1 MNFADLF
8 GGAPAQ
14 APAPIPVPGM
24 GPAASP
30 QALAPVLPGPPVPAP
45 APAPANI
52 QERVSGWAQVFEKLN
67 DPNVQR
73 GLLAFSQVTGGS
85 MRPGESGIGQLARG
99 VNAGTAAY
107 DTSRYQQSSLERER
121 EQAEQQT
128 RLNEST
134 LLTQEQSRSNSKT
147 QQKETEQRM
156 GAEAELRPLKLK
168 EIQTRLKAAE
178 QEADAKTREERL
190 AVIKQNFIEA
200 VNAGGEN
207 LDWRKL
213 SPVERSW
220 LAEMQKQQVD
230 NEYKGASTEWM
241 RERSRGE
248 AATNKAPTGA
258 AIAADRFTQLVE
270 DIKLTDPKISA
281 MPDGPKKDAL
291 ARLTISAMTQTGSK
305 PLAAEMTAEGNA
317 QQYLDSYRIAYDNL
331 PVKKRSKLTFQQY
344 VNEEV
349 SGIMAPDELS
359 KNPSLKAQI
368 IKGSAAPASPRGTDV
383 LQQQGEATGY
393 NGVVLP
399 MPKSAADAVDG
410 GVYQTPRG
418 LGRWNASRQTF
429 TPLGP
434 K

>member
-1 MNFADLF
+1 MNFADLI

-30 QALAPVLPGPPVPAP
+30 QALAPVLPGPPMPAAAP

-52 QERVSGWAQVFEKLN
+52 QERMAGWTQVFEKLN

-73 GLLAFSQVTGGS
+73 GLLAFSQVTGGG
-85 MRPGESGIGQLARG
+85 MRAGESGIGQLARG
-99 VNAGTAAY
+99 VNAGSAAY
-107 DTSRYQQSSLERER
+107 DTSRFQQSALEREQQ
-121 EQAEQQT
+121 QAEQQD

-168 EIQTRLKAAE
+168 ETEQRIAAEVELRPLKLKEIQTRLKAAE
-178 QEADAKTREERL
+178 READTKIR
-190 AVIKQNFIEA
+190 
-200 VNAGGEN
+200 
-207 LDWRKL
+207 
-213 SPVERSW
+213 
-220 LAEMQKQQVD
+220 
-230 NEYKGASTEWM
+230 
-241 RERSRGE
+241 E

-270 DIKLTDPKISA
+270 AIKLTDPKISA
-281 MPDGPKKDAL
+281 MPDGPKKDAWAL
-291 ARLTISAMTQTGSK
+291 LTVSAMTQTGSK
-305 PLAAEMTAEGNA
+305 PLAAEMSAESNA
-317 QQYLDSYRIAYDNL
+317 QHYIDSYRIAYDNL
-331 PVKKRSKLTFQQY
+331 PAKKRSKLTFQQY
-344 VNEEV
+344 VNEQI

-359 KNPSLKAQI
+359 KFPSLRARI
-368 IKGSAAPASPRGTDV
+368 IEGVAAKIAPRGTDV
-383 LQQQGEATGY
+383 LQQQGEVTGY

-429 TPLGP
+429 TLLGP